1 MGTLGGQLPTP
12 DTLRAQS
19 SFRPLAAPGELSK
32 ATGGIDPKLESLDW
46 LKPMG
51 VVPRHRTATALAVF
65 VFIFVLA
72 RLIGAPNVTAA
83 DSAASSPAKGNA
95 PLPLAPVVDNLVRRN
110 QERAQALLHSEA
122 TRVYRLVYMG
132 FPGDREADMTVEAIY
147 DRPSSKQFKILSQSG
162 SKLIQ
167 NRVFKKLLDSEQEAT
182 QPAVNAKTQLNRDN
196 YNFEWVSYEPAKTGQ
211 SSGQYVLRVSPKSV
225 SKYVYRG
232 QIWVDATDFA
242 VTRIEAEPALNPSFW
257 TKKNEIHHEYQKFQ
271 DFWLPV
277 KNESV
282 SYVRLGGRATLTIEY
297 KDYRVTAAHS
307 PAAAEKKRAAN
318 Q

>member
-1 MGTLGGQLPTP
+1 MPTP

-19 SFRPLAAPGELSK
+19 SLRPLAAPGELSK
-32 ATGGIDPKLESLDW
+32 ATGGIDPTIESLDW

-51 VVPRHRTATALAVF
+51 VVPRHRTAAAHAVF
-65 VFIFVLA
+65 VFIFVVLA
-72 RLIGAPNVTAA
+72 RLIGVPNVTAA
-83 DSAASSPAKGNA
+83 DSATSSSAKGNA
-95 PLPLAPVVDNLVRRN
+95 PLPLAQVVDNLVRRN
-110 QERAQALLHSEA
+110 QERAQALQHSEA
-122 TRVYRLVYMG
+122 TRVYRLVYTG
-132 FPGDREADMTVEAIY
+132 FPGDREADMTVQAIY
-147 DRPSSKQFKILSQSG
+147 DRPSSKQFKVISQSG

-167 NRVFKKLLDSEQEAT
+167 NRVFKKLLESEQEAT

-196 YNFEWVSYEPAKTGQ
+196 YDFEWVGYEPPRTGQ
-211 SSGQYVLRVSPKSV
+211 NSGQYVLRVNPKSV
-225 SKYVYRG
+225 TKYVYRG

-282 SYVRLGGRATLTIEY
+282 SYIRLGGRATLTIEY
-297 KDYRVTAAHS
+297 KDYRVTAAHP
-307 PAAAEKKRAAN
+307 PAAAEKKRAAK